1 MPDARCTR
9 RLTHG
14 MRDPSFG
21 KPRVPAHHAPAASH
35 PSPKED
41 PSSAAQGAR
50 QLLQD
55 DGAAAAPDAPATNIT
70 GGASYAAGNSD
81 LSCVGCSGYDT
92 RTQVLFR
99 LHIPLSRVAES
110 QTHGHPAH

>member
-1 MPDARCTR
+1 MPDARCAC

-14 MRDPSFG
+14 MRDPNFG

-41 PSSAAQGAR
+41 PRSAAQAAR

-92 RTQVLFR
+92 RTQVLSR
-99 LHIPLSRVAES
+99 LRR
-110 QTHGHPAH
+110 TT

>member
-1 MPDARCTR
+1 
-9 RLTHG
+9 
-14 MRDPSFG
+14 MRDPNFG
-21 KPRVPAHHAPAASH
+21 KARVPAHHAPAASH

-41 PSSAAQGAR
+41 LQAAR

-55 DGAAAAPDAPATNIT
+55 DTAAAAPDAPATNIT

-99 LHIPLSRVAES
+99 LHHSTQQSRRVAGS
-110 QTHGHPAH
+110 WHAAAYHF